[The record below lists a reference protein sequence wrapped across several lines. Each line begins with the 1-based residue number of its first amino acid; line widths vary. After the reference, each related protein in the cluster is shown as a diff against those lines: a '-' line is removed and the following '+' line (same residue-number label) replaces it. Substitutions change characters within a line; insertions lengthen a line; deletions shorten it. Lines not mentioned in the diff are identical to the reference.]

1 MRKNEFL
8 ASLCDRLQGLPQEDI
23 EECLTFYGEMI
34 DDRIEEGNSEEEAV
48 RQMGSADEIVRQTL
62 AEIPLVKL
70 VGTRVKPKR
79 TLRAWEIALIAVG
92 APVWLPLIVAAFAVG
107 LSLYAVLWSVIVSL
121 WSVFAS
127 LVGCIVGGVASGVL
141 FICLGNTAAG
151 LAMLSA
157 GLVCAGL
164 SVFGFFGCKAATKS
178 GVWLTKRI
186 ALGIKKLF
194 IKKERAL

>member
-8 ASLCDRLQGLPQEDI
+8 ASLCKHLQGLPQEEI

-34 DDRIEEGNSEEEAV
+34 DDRIEEGISEEDAV
-48 RQMGSADEIVRQTL
+48 RQMGSVDEIVRQTL

-79 TLRAWEIALIAVG
+79 ALKTWEIVLIAVG
-92 APVWLPLIVAAFAVG
+92 APVWFPLMIAAFAVM

-141 FICLGNTAAG
+141 FTCLGNTAAG

-194 IKKERAL
+194 IKKESAL

>member
-8 ASLCDRLQGLPQEDI
+8 ASLYNRLQGLPQEDI
-23 EECLTFYGEMI
+23 EECLIFYAEMI
-34 DDRIEEGNSEEEAV
+34 DDRIEEGLSEEEAV
-48 RQMGSADEIVRQTL
+48 RQMGSVDEIVRQTL

-70 VGTRVKPKR
+70 VGKRVKPKR
-79 TLRAWEIALIAVG
+79 ALKTWEIVLIAVG
-92 APVWLPLIVAAFAVG
+92 APVWFPLMIAAFAVM
-107 LSLYAVLWSVIVSL
+107 LSLYAALWSVVVSL

-127 LVGCIVGGVASGVL
+127 FVGCIVGGVAGGIL
-141 FICLGNTAAG
+141 FVCLGNTAAG

-164 SVFGFFGCKAATKS
+164 SVFCFFGCKAATKGS
-178 GVWLTKRI
+178 VWLTKRI